1 MNILVLTSTFPRW
14 KDDTDPRFVEHLCQN
29 LAGEHSVHVVA
40 PHARGAL
47 STETIGKVTV
57 FRYRYFFAA
66 GESLAYEG
74 GILPNLKKIY
84 CCVCENVLLA
94 PHRTFREFYAI
105 PHY

>member
-1 MNILVLTSTFPRW
+1 MNILVLISTFPRW

-57 FRYRYFFAA
+57 FRYRYFFTA

-84 CCVCENVLLA
+84 CCVCVKMY
-94 PHRTFREFYAI
+94 F
-105 PHY
+105 